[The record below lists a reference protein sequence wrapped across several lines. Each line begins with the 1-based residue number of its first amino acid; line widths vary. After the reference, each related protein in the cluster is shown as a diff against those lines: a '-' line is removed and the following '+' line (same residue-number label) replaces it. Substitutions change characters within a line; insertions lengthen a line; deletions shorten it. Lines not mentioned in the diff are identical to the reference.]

1 VSGEERVDPDLPPQ
15 QYVSAR
21 HVLRLMGQ
29 SGRRRV
35 MELSA
40 PQILVLAVVAGAFI
54 TAGAL
59 FSLLL
64 ATGVGAPRP
73 KLLLEGIGF
82 SSGFFFVI
90 LSDAA
95 LFTEANVAMPATL
108 LAGGSSIVLWVV
120 RFWVLAFVGNLIGA
134 VAVGW
139 TVHLVQH
146 YPGELGGE
154 LQAVIQRKLAWR
166 QIGGPGAW
174 FQIVGSGILANWLV
188 GMAAFFSVM
197 SRTIFGKYI
206 PVMLAVTLFV
216 SANLQHSPANM
227 GYFSLATSMGIGPG
241 WGTALGWNI
250 VPAAIGNL
258 IGGTLLVALPFWYGL
273 RSHERRGLS

>member
-64 ATGVGAPRP
+64 ALGVGAPGP

-108 LAGGSSIVLWVV
+108 LAGGPRL
-120 RFWVLAFVGNLIGA
+120 
-134 VAVGW
+134 
-139 TVHLVQH
+139 
-146 YPGELGGE
+146 
-154 LQAVIQRKLAWR
+154 
-166 QIGGPGAW
+166 
-174 FQIVGSGILANWLV
+174 
-188 GMAAFFSVM
+188 
-197 SRTIFGKYI
+197 
-206 PVMLAVTLFV
+206 
-216 SANLQHSPANM
+216 
-227 GYFSLATSMGIGPG
+227 
-241 WGTALGWNI
+241 
-250 VPAAIGNL
+250 
-258 IGGTLLVALPFWYGL
+258 
-273 RSHERRGLS
+273 

>member
-1 VSGEERVDPDLPPQ
+1 LSAGRHPSVGQEERAAELPRVPPRQRPVQYHASVSGEERVDPGLPPQ

-64 ATGVGAPRP
+64 ATGVGAPGP

-108 LAGGSSIVLWVV
+108 LAGGHREPHRGHAPGRPALLV
-120 RFWVLAFVGNLIGA
+120 RPPLTRTKG
-134 VAVGW
+134 
-139 TVHLVQH
+139 
-146 YPGELGGE
+146 PELGPFVPAPMARPRTGS
-154 LQAVIQRKLAWR
+154 A
-166 QIGGPGAW
+166 GGPSHPPAGVPIPGGRAAPSRRPRRPHKRGDARHRW
-174 FQIVGSGILANWLV
+174 RCIATPTSRA
-188 GMAAFFSVM
+188 MA
-197 SRTIFGKYI
+197 
-206 PVMLAVTLFV
+206 
-216 SANLQHSPANM
+216 
-227 GYFSLATSMGIGPG
+227 PG
-241 WGTALGWNI
+241 RG
-250 VPAAIGNL
+250 PAARP
-258 IGGTLLVALPFWYGL
+258 A
-273 RSHERRGLS
+273 R